1 MFRPI
6 ANQEEASDFIQWA
19 EENYKPFDEIKG
31 IWHPIIQ
38 LACVKINE
46 RKAGW
51 GLPSVSELY
60 DWGSNYGHNMAHL
73 KEDN

>member
-6 ANQEEASDFIQWA
+6 TTQEEASDFIQWA

-46 RKAGW
+46 RKAGL

-60 DWGSNYGHNMAHL
+60 DWGSTYCNNLAFL
-73 KEDN
+73 REDN

>member
-1 MFRPI
+1 MFRPLTT
-6 ANQEEASDFIQWA
+6 QKEASDFIEWA
-19 EENYKPFDEIKG
+19 RDNYKPFDEIKG

-46 RKAGW
+46 RELGW
-51 GLPSVSELY
+51 RSLTTLY
-60 DWGSNYGHNMAHL
+60 EWGMNYGHNMAFL

>member
-6 ANQEEASDFIQWA
+6 TTQEEASDFIQWA

-31 IWHPIIQ
+31 IWHPITQ

-46 RKAGW
+46 RELGW
-51 GLPSVSELY
+51 RGLTGLY
-60 DWGSNYGHNMAHL
+60 EWGSNHSEKITN
-73 KEDN
+73 